1 MCLVVSNAFPQ
12 TTTPY
17 NDFFKTKNRRLV
29 SKNDFFYLLAVI
41 FILVYFV
48 FLTSTLKQGQGQG
61 RGGPPDPSG
70 VFNSLILTMIEH
82 SDLRNDIREGFVQF
96 SFCSNFIIKMYLGID
111 KSSKELSAEPR
122 GETE

>member
-1 MCLVVSNAFPQ
+1 MI
-12 TTTPY
+12 
-17 NDFFKTKNRRLV
+17 FFLSTV
-29 SKNDFFYLLAVI
+29 TFM
-41 FILVYFV
+41 LVYFV
-48 FLTSTLKQGQGQG
+48 FSIPIS
-61 RGGPPDPSG
+61 PPDPIG
-70 VFNSLILTMIEH
+70 VFNSLILTMREH

>member
-1 MCLVVSNAFPQ
+1 MYS
-12 TTTPY
+12 PY
-17 NDFFKTKNRRLV
+17 QP
-29 SKNDFFYLLAVI
+29 
-41 FILVYFV
+41 
-48 FLTSTLKQGQGQG
+48 TSLELGQGQ
-61 RGGPPDPSG
+61 PPQDPSG

>member
-1 MCLVVSNAFPQ
+1 MYPPDC
-12 TTTPY
+12 Y
-17 NDFFKTKNRRLV
+17 
-29 SKNDFFYLLAVI
+29 FYIGVLCILNLNTHPAV
-41 FILVYFV
+41 
-48 FLTSTLKQGQGQG
+48 GQGS
-61 RGGPPDPSG
+61 PPDPNG

>member
-1 MCLVVSNAFPQ
+1 M
-12 TTTPY
+12 
-17 NDFFKTKNRRLV
+17 
-29 SKNDFFYLLAVI
+29 
-41 FILVYFV
+41 LVYFV
-48 FLTSTLKQGQGQG
+48 FSIPISHTGAWAGGQNS
-61 RGGPPDPSG
+61 PPDPIG
-70 VFNSLILTMIEH
+70 VFNSLILTMREH

>member
-1 MCLVVSNAFPQ
+1 M
-12 TTTPY
+12 
-17 NDFFKTKNRRLV
+17 
-29 SKNDFFYLLAVI
+29 
-41 FILVYFV
+41 LVYFV
-48 FLTSTLKQGQGQG
+48 FSIPISHTGAVAEGQNS
-61 RGGPPDPSG
+61 PPDPIG
-70 VFNSLILTMIEH
+70 VFNSLILTMREH

>member
-1 MCLVVSNAFPQ
+1 MV
-12 TTTPY
+12 
-17 NDFFKTKNRRLV
+17 
-29 SKNDFFYLLAVI
+29 
-41 FILVYFV
+41 VYFV
-48 FLTSTLKQGQGQG
+48 FSIPTIQPGAGTGAA
-61 RGGPPDPSG
+61 PPQDPSG

-111 KSSKELSAEPR
+111 KSSKELSDEYR

>member
-1 MCLVVSNAFPQ
+1 MI
-12 TTTPY
+12 
-17 NDFFKTKNRRLV
+17 FF
-29 SKNDFFYLLAVI
+29 LLTVI
-41 FILVYFV
+41 SLLVYFV
-48 FLTSTLKQGQGQG
+48 FSISIPTLQLGQGS
-61 RGGPPDPSG
+61 PPDPNG

>member
-1 MCLVVSNAFPQ
+1 M
-12 TTTPY
+12 
-17 NDFFKTKNRRLV
+17 
-29 SKNDFFYLLAVI
+29 
-41 FILVYFV
+41 LVYFV
-48 FLTSTLKQGQGQG
+48 FSIPTIHHGAGAGGQNS
-61 RGGPPDPSG
+61 PLDPSG

-111 KSSKELSAEPR
+111 KSSKELSDEYR